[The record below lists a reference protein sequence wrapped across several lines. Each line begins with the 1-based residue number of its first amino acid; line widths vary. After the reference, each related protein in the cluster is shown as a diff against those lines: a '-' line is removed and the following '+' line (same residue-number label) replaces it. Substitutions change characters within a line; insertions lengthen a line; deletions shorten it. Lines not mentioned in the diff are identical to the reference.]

1 MCFQRNSK
9 SGANA
14 AVISWN
20 VFGITFLLVVFGISV
35 PLKSHS
41 AELPFFLSSEDTQP
55 FADSPLAGELAD
67 GFNYLFKTVLSGSVI
82 QPADSTQNPG
92 NDFLHIPRYTLKG
105 EFRPDF
111 SLAFRQIKLSIKPR
125 FVGTWLDWEEGTP
138 QGRSK
143 TDEDIYVNEW
153 LASYRLHENWFVS
166 YGRENLQW
174 GPSFLLSPSNP
185 FFRDNGQSN
194 PRQEV
199 KGMDFVRTLWV
210 MNPAWT
216 LSFIGNVGK
225 GEQAFLYEFEPTYA
239 MKIDYTAF
247 RKYASLI
254 TSYTENDR
262 YRVGGYGGW
271 TVSDGL
277 MLYAEGSLSG
287 GTGALYPQKKLLQP
301 IDLEFT
307 QMVAAKED
315 STALEAILLFG
326 GSYTFESGQT
336 VGMEYVFN
344 SAGYSRE
351 EADLYYRYRQVA
363 SRFYDYPYPIGDLAR
378 LGLLKTLDP
387 KLRLLRR
394 NYLMMQYQEMQI
406 FEKLNLLVR
415 CTFNLDDGSAQ
426 IIPILGYDLG
436 DHTQLFL
443 VGNQNIGNTETEFG
457 SFFEYGVTLGIEY
470 IF

>member
-1 MCFQRNSK
+1 
-9 SGANA
+9 
-14 AVISWN
+14 
-20 VFGITFLLVVFGISV
+20 
-35 PLKSHS
+35 
-41 AELPFFLSSEDTQP
+41 
-55 FADSPLAGELAD
+55 
-67 GFNYLFKTVLSGSVI
+67 
-82 QPADSTQNPG
+82 
-92 NDFLHIPRYTLKG
+92 
-105 EFRPDF
+105 
-111 SLAFRQIKLSIKPR
+111 
-125 FVGTWLDWEEGTP
+125 
-138 QGRSK
+138 
-143 TDEDIYVNEW
+143 
-153 LASYRLHENWFVS
+153 
-166 YGRENLQW
+166 
-174 GPSFLLSPSNP
+174 
-185 FFRDNGQSN
+185 
-194 PRQEV
+194 
-199 KGMDFVRTLWV
+199 MDFVRTLWV
-210 MNPAWT
+210 MNPALT

-406 FEKLNLLVR
+406 FEKLNLLIR
-415 CTFNLDDGSAQ
+415 CTINLDDGSTQ

-457 SFFEYGVTLGIEY
+457 SFFEYGVTLGLEY